1 MEKYVRTRDR
11 SGESQR
17 CDDIECAA
25 DFVAREVEEKAEKNQ
40 FPFLARLKDGLGS
53 YPDSKVWRLIKREVN
68 R

>member
-1 MEKYVRTRDR
+1 MDKSVRTRDR
-11 SGESQR
+11 SGESR
-17 CDDIECAA
+17 KDIECAA

-40 FPFLARLKDGLGS
+40 FPFIARLKDGLGS